1 MTANDL
7 THIVQRL
14 ATKLGGR
21 LFRNNSGRYKTEHGR
36 WVQFGV
42 PPKGGSDLIGWMPG
56 GRFAAVEIKVGRDKL
71 SDEQAAFLAAVIKAG
86 GIGGVVRTVEDAE
99 ALLNAAAPSA
109 SLEP

>member
-14 ATKLGGR
+14 ATKLGAR
-21 LFRNNSGRYKTEHGR
+21 LFRNNSGRYRTESGR

-56 GRFAAVEIKVGRDKL
+56 GRFVAVEVKVGRDKL
-71 SDEQAAFLAAVIKAG
+71 SDEQAAFLAAVTKAG
-86 GIGGVVRTVEDAE
+86 GVAGVVRTVEDAE
-99 ALLNAAAPSA
+99 ALLSATEPSA
-109 SLEP
+109 